1 MLVAKH
7 KEKSMSIKPELIGHT
22 LAPTTFEIER
32 GKIREFAAATGDP
45 NPIYTNRVAAQA
57 VGYEDTPVPPTFGT
71 VMGFWARGTENQA
84 AELGFPVAGVL
95 HGEEEYTYLAPI
107 YPGDILNGHQKVVSI
122 AERKGKTGSM
132 QITTL
137 ETVYTNQAGQAVLK
151 SRTTIV
157 IPESM
162 NEGEGESGRSDA

>member
-1 MLVAKH
+1 MG
-7 KEKSMSIKPELIGHT
+7 IKPELIGHT
-22 LAPTTFEIER
+22 LAQITFEIER

-45 NPIYTNRVAAQA
+45 NPIYTNRTAAQA
-57 VGYEDTPVPPTFGT
+57 AGYEDTPVPPTFGT
-71 VMGFWARGTENQA
+71 VMGFWALGTENQV

-107 YPGDILNGHQKVVSI
+107 YPGDVLNGRQKVVSI

-132 QITTL
+132 QIITL
-137 ETVYTNQAGQAVLK
+137 ETVYTNQDGQAVLK
-151 SRTTIV
+151 ASTTIV

-162 NEGEGESGRSDA
+162 DEGESESERSNT